1 MKARYEF
8 MAKRKEY
15 SELTFIDDFMF
26 CKIMVKYPELC
37 KELLELILDVKI
49 REIKFPEAQKVLE
62 ETYDGRGIRLDVYIE
77 DDNNTVYDL
86 EMQTTKKRDLPKRTR
101 YYQGMIDIHLIGRNA
116 KFRELKKSYVI
127 FICTSDPFGKKLPVY
142 TFENRCRQ
150 DNEIVLGD
158 DAYKVIINADGN
170 RDGLSEEMSDF
181 LDFLQGKENDGKL
194 SGKLEQAVSEAI
206 QDGIWK
212 EEYEMTWTMKLNEE
226 REDAAIEATIETALE
241 FNASE
246 EGIIQKLMSKFQLSE
261 AEAKDRFEEYQN
273 SLQLV

>member
-1 MKARYEF
+1 